1 MNNMYKTHLFRFV
14 FIFALFFIGVVSHAA
29 MLTNAGFTSD
39 EIIVSNSTPESGLT
53 VKLSIPIYNESDG
66 VLSGIVRLYVDD
78 KKISEKS
85 FILKPGEFDGATFP
99 WIAIKGNHD
108 FLFKFEETMIQ
119 YPKKP
124 KEIVVLYNRE
134 AKISIFTQFKVGE
147 EDKIVSKED
156 AILKEY
162 EVVGTID
169 TKTNTES
176 IGIDSYRKDF
186 LYDIEQ
192 KVGIIKKDISESVKS
207 NQEYEERLIDLRKS
221 VPGSDGQLLT
231 PLQYLYAWILGA
243 VAYILSNMY
252 IFYGLIALILFI
264 LIRFIAHKV
273 RHSHVRTGR

>member
-39 EIIVSNSTPESGLT
+39 EIIVSNSTHESGLT
-53 VKLSIPIYNESDG
+53 VKLSIP
-66 VLSGIVRLYVDD
+66 
-78 KKISEKS
+78 
-85 FILKPGEFDGATFP
+85 
-99 WIAIKGNHD
+99 IKGNHD

-273 RHSHVRTGR
+273 RHSHVRTG

>member
-186 LYDIEQ
+186 L
-192 KVGIIKKDISESVKS
+192 
-207 NQEYEERLIDLRKS
+207 
-221 VPGSDGQLLT
+221 
-231 PLQYLYAWILGA
+231 
-243 VAYILSNMY
+243 
-252 IFYGLIALILFI
+252 
-264 LIRFIAHKV
+264 
-273 RHSHVRTGR
+273 